1 MAMRMVWKGAISF
14 GLVHIPVALYP
25 ASQDSGIDF
34 DWIDKRSMDPVGYKR
49 INKRTGKEIDAKQVV
64 RGVKQDSGDYV
75 ILSDEEIKAAYPAS
89 TQTIAIEAFVKAQEV
104 AFVFLERPYV
114 LGPLGKGDHVYALL
128 REAMAELGVIGIA
141 RVVMHAKEHLCA
153 LIAAGPALMLD
164 TLRWANDLRSLD
176 EIDFPP
182 AGKSAAKLKDN
193 ELKMARELI
202 GDMTMAWKP
211 ESYNDQF
218 ADAIHAL
225 IKQRVKA
232 GKTTQVQALEE
243 APGEDATPSNVID
256 LTELL
261 KRSLARPKAA
271 PARAKKAPAVHKRA
285 PAPRARKTAAR

>member
-49 INKRTGKEIDAKQVV
+49 INKRTGKEIDAKQIV

-75 ILSDEEIKAAYPAS
+75 ILSDEEIKAVYPAS

-104 AFVFLERPYV
+104 AFVFLDRPYV

-153 LIAAGPALMLD
+153 LIATGPALMLD
-164 TLRWANDLRSLD
+164 TLRWAHELRALD
-176 EIDFPP
+176 EIEFPP

-202 GDMTMAWKP
+202 GDMLVPWKP
-211 ESYNDQF
+211 EAYSDQF

-225 IKQRVKA
+225 VAQRVKA
-232 GKTTQVQALEE
+232 GKTTPVQALEE
-243 APGEDATPSNVID
+243 APGEGATPSNVID

-271 PARAKKAPAVHKRA
+271 PARAPARAKKAASHRS
-285 PAPRARKTAAR
+285 ARKTAAR